1 MPVLF
6 RGAFSAALIM
16 PVLFRGLF
24 SACPF
29 PRVLKG
35 LCLSFSASL
44 LAPVMTP
51 LMVYVYARRTV
62 DLDYAEMFSSILATV
77 VAPVVVGLVANA
89 VLTRCRA
96 DRRVAERLLAV
107 TSMIAICLI
116 CGVIAFRSRARVEH
130 VGGLLLLG
138 VTVHNLGGYLL
149 GYAASRLV
157 GINRQDSRTIA
168 IEVGL
173 QNGGLAAN
181 LAAEVLKLPGAAIV
195 PALFS
200 AVMNVTGS
208 VLASIWAH
216 RPPQDADAGTLA
228 H

>member
-1 MPVLF
+1 
-6 RGAFSAALIM
+6 
-16 PVLFRGLF
+16 
-24 SACPF
+24 
-29 PRVLKG
+29 
-35 LCLSFSASL
+35 
-44 LAPVMTP
+44 
-51 LMVYVYARRTV
+51 
-62 DLDYAEMFSSILATV
+62 LATV

-107 TSMIAICLI
+107 TSMVAICLI
-116 CGVIAFRSRARVEH
+116 GGVIAFRSRSQVEH

-138 VTVHNLGGYLL
+138 VTVHNLGGYLF

-181 LAAEVLKLPGAAIV
+181 LAAEVLKIPGAAIV

-216 RPPQDADAGTLA
+216 RPPQDADAGTQT

>member
-1 MPVLF
+1 M
-6 RGAFSAALIM
+6 
-16 PVLFRGLF
+16 
-24 SACPF
+24 
-29 PRVLKG
+29 
-35 LCLSFSASL
+35 
-44 LAPVMTP
+44 
-51 LMVYVYARRTV
+51 
-62 DLDYAEMFSSILATV
+62 
-77 VAPVVVGLVANA
+77 APVVVGLVANA

-107 TSMIAICLI
+107 TSMVAICLI
-116 CGVIAFRSRARVEH
+116 GGVIAFRSRSQVEH

-138 VTVHNLGGYLL
+138 VTVHNLGGYLF

-181 LAAEVLKLPGAAIV
+181 LTAEVLKIPGAAIV
-195 PALFS
+195 PALFT

-216 RPPQDADAGTLA
+216 RPPQDADAGTQT